1 MTSTVISKVI
11 FGIFILNIL
20 LHETLAEEK
29 ERDEKFL
36 SMFNIVRF
44 PNDACDA
51 GDKNGTCYTKEECSD
66 KGGTND
72 GTCASGYGICCTF
85 EVTCGST
92 TSENNTYFTSSGTSG
107 TLGECRVKFCRA
119 ADNICQLRLDF
130 DSFAIT
136 GPQTGSAATL
146 GYQPPT
152 SDIAGC
158 GTNGQITNGAA
169 NGAIDDCTSG
179 GGSGTAA
186 LYPYTQCLTDSFSV
200 TNPGGISPP
209 TICGKNQG
217 RHMYVDASADC
228 NDLVFYL
235 GASDASYNIR
245 ITQYNCEYENRAPQ
259 GCTEYL
265 FGESTGFVYTYNW
278 DSGNG
283 YHLANQEQNICIRR
297 EKDNCK
303 ICYSTVQ
310 NEDFGVSA
318 GGGRYNSMTNGLS
331 QAFTSSNVA
340 YFRNQGCC
348 GYGSKG
354 NSVRSENTADGGGP
368 NGPST
373 GYLNFQLPRRD
384 CVIIPGLYYSAPN
397 SRMVQFSDICGN
409 AGLGGFGTLA
419 GSPAFTGNWRTGKF
433 ASGGTT
439 DDKTLCTTAQPFTVR
454 FSSDNFE
461 GIYEQATSAS
471 TSPSDYRG
479 DKGFK
484 LYYSM
489 TSGSSGDNC

>member
-1 MTSTVISKVI
+1 MGQLMVISQQIMTSTVISKVI

-85 EVTCGST
+85 EVTCGTT
-92 TSENNTYFTSSGTSG
+92 TSENNTYFTSSGSSG

-130 DSFAIT
+130 DSFSIT
-136 GPQTGSAATL
+136 GPSSGSGNDGSAL
-146 GYQPPT
+146 
-152 SDIAGC
+152 AGC
-158 GTNGQITNGAA
+158 GINGQITNGATSSPPVP
-169 NGAIDDCTSG
+169 GDCTKSG
-179 GGSGTAA
+179 GEGLAA
-186 LYPYTQCLTDSFSV
+186 YWPYSQCLDDSFSV

-303 ICYSTVQ
+303 ICYSTVK
-310 NEDFGVSA
+310 NNDFGVSG
-318 GGGRYNSMTNGLS
+318 GGGRFNTMSFG
-331 QAFTSSNVA
+331 TSSGPVTSA
-340 YFRNQGCC
+340 GFFRNQGCC

-354 NSVRSENTADGGGP
+354 NSVRGEKDASSANT
-368 NGPST
+368 
-373 GYLNFQLPRRD
+373 YLKFQVPRRD
-384 CVIIPGLYYSAPN
+384 CVIIPGAYLLGIPS
-397 SRMVQFSDICGN
+397 SKGTVQFSDICGN
-409 AGLGGFGTLA
+409 AGLGGYGQMT
-419 GSPAFTGNWRTGKF
+419 GSNAFTGFFRTGRF
-433 ASGGTT
+433 QSTAATT
-439 DDKTLCTTAQPFTVR
+439 DDKTICTTAQPFTVR

-461 GIYEQATSAS
+461 GVYEQETQQM
-471 TSPSDYRG
+471 PYYRG

-484 LYYSM
+484 LYFAM
-489 TSGSSGDNC
+489 SSDTNC